1 MRATGGF
8 RTDKTS
14 RAAKRYAGLM
24 IVKAPFGRT
33 GHQSSRVIFGAAA
46 LGKVTQGEADRALD
60 SLIEHGVNHID
71 TAASYGESERRI
83 GPWLE
88 TRRKD
93 FFLATKTGERGYE
106 QAKEQLH
113 RSLEL
118 LRTDHVDLIQLHCLI
133 DEADWTTA
141 FGPRG
146 ALEALVEARSEGLV
160 RFIGVTGHE
169 LRVARMH
176 LRSLARFA
184 FDSVLL
190 PMNFALFQNPEYV
203 ADFDALLARCAEQN
217 IAVQTIKGL
226 ARGPKTDEA
235 QPWHTWY
242 APLTEASE
250 LERAVAWV
258 LGDPRQ
264 VFLNTPGDVTLL
276 PRVLEAAERFALPPN
291 EREMQA
297 LARDARIAPLF
308 V

>member
-1 MRATGGF
+1 
-8 RTDKTS
+8 
-14 RAAKRYAGLM
+14 M
-24 IVKAPFGRT
+24 IAKAPFGRT

-46 LGKVTQGEADRALD
+46 LGRVSQSEADRALD
-60 SLIEHGVNHID
+60 CLLEHGVNHID
-71 TAASYGESERRI
+71 TAASYGESEKRI

-88 TRRKD
+88 PRRKD

-106 QAKEQLH
+106 KAKEQLH

-141 FGPRG
+141 LGPRG
-146 ALEALVEARSEGLV
+146 ALEALIEARAEGLV

-169 LRVARMH
+169 LRVAAMH
-176 LRSLARFA
+176 LRSLAHFD

-190 PMNFALFQNPEYV
+190 PMNFTLLQDAKYA
-203 ADFDALLARCAEQN
+203 ADFSQLLALAAERN
-217 IAVQTIKGL
+217 VAVQTIKGL

-242 APLTEASE
+242 APLTEDAA
-250 LERAVAWV
+250 LERGVAWV
-258 LGDPRQ
+258 LGDPRH

-276 PRVLEAAERFALPPN
+276 PRVLAAAERITSQPSA
-291 EREMQA
+291 EEMREFVA
-297 LARDARIAPLF
+297 KNAITPLF
-308 V
+308 T

>member
-1 MRATGGF
+1 
-8 RTDKTS
+8 
-14 RAAKRYAGLM
+14 
-24 IVKAPFGRT
+24 
-33 GHQSSRVIFGAAA
+33 
-46 LGKVTQGEADRALD
+46 LD
-60 SLIEHGVNHID
+60 LLLEHGVNHID
-71 TAASYGESERRI
+71 TAASYGDSERRI

-88 TRRKD
+88 ARRGD
-93 FFLATKTGERGYE
+93 FFLATKTGERGYDK
-106 QAKEQLH
+106 AKEQLQ

-133 DEADWTTA
+133 DEADWATA

-146 ALEALVEARSEGLV
+146 ALEALIDARDEGLV

-203 ADFDALLARCAEQN
+203 ADFSALLTLCAEQN
-217 IAVQTIKGL
+217 VAVQTIKGL
-226 ARGPKTDEA
+226 ARGPKTDAA

-242 APLTEASE
+242 APLTESSE
-250 LERAVAWV
+250 IERAVAWV

-276 PRVLEAAERFALPPN
+276 PRVLDAAERVLAQPN
-291 EREMQA
+291 EGDMRA
-297 LARDARIAPLF
+297 LARDAQLTPLF